1 MIIFI
6 ADLLSLYTQ
15 ICVISPPVTTVTV
28 EMECVIAMMDLEEST
43 VMNQYVSSTYSKH
56 EAFRLQGSVLLLS
69 VNLFPLNDPCLVTN
83 INIYHRSHAFQLLV
97 F

>member
-6 ADLLSLYTQ
+6 ADPLSLCTQ

-69 VNLFPLNDPCLVTN
+69 VNLFPLNDPCL
-83 INIYHRSHAFQLLV
+83 YHRSHVFQLLV